1 MDSFQWK
8 KKKKK
13 KKNLSFHGIQ
23 LLDVSHEMLFFF
35 FEIMFF
41 EKKKKKIQCLI
52 FSENYKK
59 IVVYCNLMF
68 KVSHLALDNMN
79 LISINGRR

>member
-41 EKKKKKIQCLI
+41 EKKKKKNTMSYFLWKLQKNCCLLQ
-52 FSENYKK
+52 FN
-59 IVVYCNLMF
+59 V
-68 KVSHLALDNMN
+68 
-79 LISINGRR
+79 